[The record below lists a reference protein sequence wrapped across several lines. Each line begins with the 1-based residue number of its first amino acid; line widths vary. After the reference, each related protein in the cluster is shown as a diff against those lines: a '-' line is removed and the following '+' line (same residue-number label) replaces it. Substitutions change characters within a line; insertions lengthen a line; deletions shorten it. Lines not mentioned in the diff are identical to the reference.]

1 MSTIQDLKYKFNRFN
16 VFEKII
22 VINIVV
28 FIIGQLIKVFARTG
42 NSLSYLSLPSSF
54 SDFLYKPWSMITYG
68 FAHYDF
74 FHILFNL
81 LILYYISQMLMNLFR
96 PKMALNIYLLGIIA
110 GGLAFLFVYNVLP
123 SRLLVNT
130 PGVVGASAGIRA
142 LLIFLGV
149 YMAQTEVRLIFFN
162 VKLKYIAIALV
173 VMDVLGLFGWNKGGN
188 VAHLGGALLGY
199 FYAVKLKEGK
209 DIGTGFERIMDTVA
223 SWFKPKS
230 NLKTVHRSKQKT
242 AYAGKTKD
250 EFNTFNDQKKVDLI
264 LDKISKSGYESL
276 TAEEKE
282 FLFKAGKK

>member
-173 VMDVLGLFGWNKGGN
+173 VMDVLGLFGWNQGGN

>member
-149 YMAQTEVRLIFFN
+149 YMAQTEVRLIFF
-162 VKLKYIAIALV
+162 
-173 VMDVLGLFGWNKGGN
+173 
-188 VAHLGGALLGY
+188 
-199 FYAVKLKEGK
+199 
-209 DIGTGFERIMDTVA
+209 
-223 SWFKPKS
+223 
-230 NLKTVHRSKQKT
+230 
-242 AYAGKTKD
+242 
-250 EFNTFNDQKKVDLI
+250 
-264 LDKISKSGYESL
+264 
-276 TAEEKE
+276 
-282 FLFKAGKK
+282 

>member
-1 MSTIQDLKYKFNRFN
+1 MSTLQDLKYKFGRFN
-16 VFEKII
+16 AFEKII

-42 NSLSYLSLPSSF
+42 NSLSYLSLPPSF
-54 SDFLYKPWSMITYG
+54 SDFLYKPWSIITYG
-68 FAHYDF
+68 FTHYDF

-81 LILYYISQMLMNLFR
+81 LILYYISRMLLNLFR
-96 PKMALNIYLLGIIA
+96 PKMALNIYMLGIIV
-110 GGLAFLFVYNVLP
+110 GGLAFLFVYNVVP

-130 PGVVGASAGIRA
+130 SGVVGASAGIRA
-142 LLIFLGV
+142 LLIFSGV
-149 YMAQTEVRLIFFN
+149 YMAQTEVRIIFFN
-162 VKLKYIAIALV
+162 IKLKYIAIALV
-173 VMDVLGLFGWNKGGN
+173 VMDVLGLFGWNQGGN

-199 FYAVKLKEGK
+199 FYAIRLKEGK
-209 DIGTGFERIMDTVA
+209 DIGLGFERVMDNVI

-230 NLKTVHRSKQKT
+230 NLKTVHRSKQQKT
-242 AYAGKTKD
+242 YAGKTKD
-250 EFNTFNDQKKVDLI
+250 EFQTFNDQKKIDLI

>member
-28 FIIGQLIKVFARTG
+28 FIIGQLIKVFVRTG

-54 SDFLYKPWSMITYG
+54 SNFLYKPWSIITYG
-68 FAHYDF
+68 FTHYGF
-74 FHILFNL
+74 FHILLNL
-81 LILYYISQMLMNLFR
+81 LVLYFISRMLLNLFR
-96 PKMALNIYLLGIIA
+96 PKMALNIYLMGIIV

-123 SRLLVNT
+123 KGFIISAPPL
-130 PGVVGASAGIRA
+130 VGASAGISA
-142 LLIFLGV
+142 LLIFLGA
-149 YMAQTEVRLIFFN
+149 YMPETEVRLVFFN
-162 VKLKYIAIALV
+162 IKLKYIAIALV
-173 VMDVLGLFGWNKGGN
+173 AMDVLGLFGWNQGGN

-199 FYAVKLKEGK
+199 FYAIKLKEGK
-209 DIGTGFERIMDTVA
+209 DIGTGFERAMDNIA

-230 NLKTVHRSKQKT
+230 NLKTVHRNKT
-242 AYAGKTKD
+242 KGSYAGKTKE
-250 EFNTFNDQKKVDLI
+250 EFQSFNDQKKVDLI

>member
-54 SDFLYKPWSMITYG
+54 SNFLYKPWSIITYG

-74 FHILFNL
+74 FHILLNL
-81 LILYYISQMLMNLFR
+81 LVLYFISRMLLNLFR
-96 PKMALNIYLLGIIA
+96 PKMALNIYLLGIIV

-123 SRLLVNT
+123 KGFIINAPPL
-130 PGVVGASAGIRA
+130 VGASAGISA
-142 LLIFLGV
+142 LLIFLGA
-149 YMAQTEVRLIFFN
+149 YMPETEVRLIFFN
-162 VKLKYIAIALV
+162 IKLKYIAIALV
-173 VMDVLGLFGWNKGGN
+173 AMDILGLFGWNQGGN

-199 FYAVKLKEGK
+199 FYAIKLKEGK
-209 DIGTGFERIMDTVA
+209 DIGSGFERAMDTLA
-223 SWFKPKS
+223 GWFKPKS
-230 NLKTVHRSKQKT
+230 NLKTVHRNKPKGT
-242 AYAGKTKD
+242 YAGKTKE
-250 EFNTFNDQKKVDLI
+250 EFQTFNDQKKVDLI

-276 TAEEKE
+276 TAEEKD